1 MSDSFIGIGVSEV
14 TYLQRMKREVER
26 YRRLRDEAIEKN
38 PNVIN
43 TPEYASLVMV
53 ITETEMTIFERTQM
67 LYN

>member
-43 TPEYASLVMV
+43 TPEYASLVMA